1 MSAGTPSRRLAFALP
16 CGHMSKKDISAVGDH
31 FVVGL
36 RPTATLHPLDRALLA
51 DLRPAGVV
59 LFKSNFL
66 QDQPYAAWIE
76 TYTRLIAEVRSA
88 IGRDRLLIGIDH
100 EGGRVCRT
108 PVPITRFAYA
118 ARWADQAGPVG
129 HVMGSELAS
138 LGVNLDFAPVLDIH
152 SNPANPVVG
161 PRSFG
166 STAEAVSKAALA
178 FMSALQSEGVL
189 ACGKHFPGHG
199 DTDKDS
205 HYELPVLRRDLA
217 ELRQRELRPFMAAI
231 AAGVPMIMTSHLLV
245 PQVDPGTPVTMSR
258 RFVHDLLREELG
270 FKGVIV
276 SDDIGMHAVSRLF
289 ENPSATGQLFSAG
302 TDLMMVCAHW
312 TDTERCRG
320 FADALMTASQE
331 GEIAA
336 EWDAQSRQRIQQLLA
351 RAPQNP
357 VAPLSE
363 EVLVSHRTAGPLFQA
378 DTGEVM

>member
-1 MSAGTPSRRLAFALP
+1 MSADTPSRQRPFALP
-16 CGHMSKKDISAVGDH
+16 CACMAKKDISAVGDH

-36 RPTATLHPLDRALLA
+36 RPTPTLHPLDRALLA

-66 QDQPYAAWIE
+66 QDQPYAAWID
-76 TYTRLIAEVRSA
+76 THTRLIAEVRSA

-108 PVPITRFAYA
+108 PAPITRFAYA
-118 ARWADQAGPVG
+118 ARWAGQADSVG
-129 HVMGSELAS
+129 HAMGRELAS

-152 SNPANPVVG
+152 SNPANPVIG
-161 PRSFG
+161 PRSFA
-166 STAEAVSKAALA
+166 STAEAVSRAALT

-217 ELRQRELRPFMAAI
+217 ELRERELRPFMAAI
-231 AAGVPMIMTSHLLV
+231 AADVPMIMTSHLLV
-245 PQVDPGTPVTMSR
+245 PQVDPDAPVTMSR

-270 FKGVIV
+270 FKGVII

-289 ENPSATGQLFSAG
+289 ENPSATAQLFGAG

-320 FADALMTASQE
+320 FAEALMTALQD
-331 GEIAA
+331 GKVARD
-336 EWDAQSRQRIQQLLA
+336 WDSQSRQRIQQLLA
-351 RAPQNP
+351 RAPQSS
-357 VAPLSE
+357 VAPLPE
-363 EVLVSHRTAGPLFQA
+363 AVLASHRTAGPLFQA
-378 DTGEVM
+378 DTAEVM